1 MSPAHDQQYLADGI
15 TEELITGLAKFPDF
29 VVMAR
34 NSTFAYKDKPTDVR
48 KVGRD
53 LNVRYVLEGS
63 VQRADQHMRVTAQL
77 IDATTGRQI
86 WADRYDR
93 EVNNIFAI
101 RDDITRSIAGTLGSI
116 AGVVSQAEAAR
127 VSTKNPNS
135 FTVYSHSRTP
145 ARR

>member
-1 MSPAHDQQYLADGI
+1 MI
-15 TEELITGLAKFPDF
+15 TRLAKFPEF

-34 NSTFAYKDKPTDVR
+34 NSTFAYKHKPTDVR
-48 KVGRD
+48 KVGED

-63 VQRADQHMRVTAQL
+63 VQRANQNVRVTAKL

-93 EVNNIFAI
+93 QVDNIFAI

-116 AGVVSQAEAAR
+116 AIGVLSSAEAHTR
-127 VSTKNPNS
+127 VREKPE
-135 FTVYSHSRTP
+135 
-145 ARR
+145 